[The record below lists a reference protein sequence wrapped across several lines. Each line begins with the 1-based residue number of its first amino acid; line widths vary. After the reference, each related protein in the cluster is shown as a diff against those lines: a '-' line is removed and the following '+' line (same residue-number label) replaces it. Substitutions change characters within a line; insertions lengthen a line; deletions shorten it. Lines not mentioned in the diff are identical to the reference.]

1 MRIADL
7 CHADVALTEQVAAML
22 VEAFAQ
28 HHPAAWPDRASA
40 RAEVEESFEEGRI
53 SRVAL
58 DDDGTALGWIGGIPQ
73 YDGHVFELHP
83 LVVRPDQQGRGVGR
97 ALVRDFEERVRARGA
112 LTIQLGTD
120 DENDQTSLA
129 GVNLFPDVLGHAA
142 RIQNLRRHPFAFY
155 QRLGYVVIGV
165 LPDANG
171 LGKPDIFMAKSL
183 AR

>member
-1 MRIADL
+1 MRIEDL
-7 CHADVALTEQVAAML
+7 RHEDTALIEQVAAML
-22 VEAFAQ
+22 VDAFAE
-28 HHPAAWPDRASA
+28 HHPDAWPDRASA

-58 DDDGTALGWIGGIPQ
+58 DDDETALGWIGGIPQ
-73 YDGHVFELHP
+73 YDGRVFELHP
-83 LVVRPDQQGRGVGR
+83 LVVRPDRQERGIGS
-97 ALVRDFEERVRARGA
+97 ALVYDFEERVRERGG
-112 LTIQLGTD
+112 LTILLGTD